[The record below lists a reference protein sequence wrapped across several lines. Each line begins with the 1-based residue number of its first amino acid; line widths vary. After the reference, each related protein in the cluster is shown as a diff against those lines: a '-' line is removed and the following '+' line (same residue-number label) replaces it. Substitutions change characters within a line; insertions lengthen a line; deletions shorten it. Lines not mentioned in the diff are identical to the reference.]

1 LDLPKMI
8 RVRVELESRALE
20 DPALGLR
27 GALEESAAWG
37 SPAPGAKVA
46 ITAGSRGIDRIPEII
61 GELVSSAKVAKLSPV
76 LVPAMGSHGGASPE
90 GQLSVL
96 RSLGITSQRC
106 GAPIEASMETVRLG
120 VTPSGVEVFMARA
133 AMEADMIV
141 AVNRVALHT
150 GYSGPVQSGLLKMLA
165 VGLGKVDGALSLH
178 AHGFG
183 AGNLI
188 AEMALVAIEK
198 APVSFGVALIEN
210 ANREL
215 SHVEVIEAPSIAA
228 REPKLLDMARSM
240 SAAIPVS
247 RADVLIVDEMG
258 KEISG
263 VGMDPHVTGRG
274 KDLPPGEAPRFVAA
288 RLVVLSL
295 SEGSGGNATGVGHA
309 DVTTMRLASSIDE
322 EVTMRNVRTSGALHR
337 ARLPIA
343 AVGDREAI
351 ETALRGAGSP
361 MPEEARVVR
370 IRNTARLDEMWVSG
384 AVARELEGVPGVSLF
399 EEAPFSFD
407 DQGKIMW

>member
-20 DPALGLR
+20 DPAIHLSR
-27 GALEESAAWG
+27 ALEESAAWG
-37 SPAPGAKVA
+37 SAAPRARVV

-61 GELVSSAKVAKLSPV
+61 GELVSSAKAANLSPV

-96 RSLGITSQRC
+96 RSLGITTESC

-120 VTPSGVEVFMARA
+120 VTASGVEVFMARA
-133 AMEADMIV
+133 AVEADMVV

-165 VGLGKVDGALSLH
+165 VGLGKEDGARSLH

-183 AGNLI
+183 AGSLI
-188 AEMALVAIEK
+188 AEMAQVAMEK
-198 APVSFGVALIEN
+198 APVSFGVALLED
-210 ANREL
+210 ANKKL
-215 SHVEVIEAPSIAA
+215 SHVEVIDTRSIAS
-228 REPKLLDMARSM
+228 REPELLDMARSM
-240 SAAIPVS
+240 SAGLPVS

-274 KDLPPGEAPRFVAA
+274 KDLPPGESPRFVAT

-295 SEGSGGNATGVGHA
+295 SESSGGNATGVGHA
-309 DVTTMRLASSIDE
+309 DVTTMRLASSVDE
-322 EVTMRNVRTSGALHR
+322 EATMRNVRTSGALHR

-343 AVGDREAI
+343 AAGDREAI
-351 ETALRGAGSP
+351 EMALRGAGSP

-370 IRNTARLDEMWVSG
+370 IKNTARLDEIWVSG
-384 AVARELEGVPGVSLF
+384 AVARELEGAAGIFLF

-407 DQGKIMW
+407 DEGNIVW

>member
-1 LDLPKMI
+1 MDLPKMI

-20 DPALGLR
+20 DPAIHLSR
-27 GALEESAAWG
+27 ALEESAAWG
-37 SPAPGAKVA
+37 SAAPRARVV

-61 GELVSSAKVAKLSPV
+61 GELVSSAKAANLSPV

-96 RSLGITSQRC
+96 RSLGITTESC

-120 VTPSGVEVFMARA
+120 VTASGVEVFMARA
-133 AMEADMIV
+133 AVEADMVV

-165 VGLGKVDGALSLH
+165 VGLGKEDGARSLH

-183 AGNLI
+183 AGSLI
-188 AEMALVAIEK
+188 AEMAQVAMEK
-198 APVSFGVALIEN
+198 APVSFGVALLED
-210 ANREL
+210 ANKKL
-215 SHVEVIEAPSIAA
+215 SHVEVIDTRSIAS
-228 REPKLLDMARSM
+228 REPELLDMARSM
-240 SAAIPVS
+240 SAGLPVS

-274 KDLPPGEAPRFVAA
+274 KDLPPGESPRFVAT

-295 SEGSGGNATGVGHA
+295 SESSGGNATGVGHA
-309 DVTTMRLASSIDE
+309 DVT
-322 EVTMRNVRTSGALHR
+322 TMRNVRTSGALHR

-343 AVGDREAI
+343 AAGDREAI
-351 ETALRGAGSP
+351 EMALRGAGSP

-370 IRNTARLDEMWVSG
+370 IKNTARLDEIWVSG
-384 AVARELEGVPGVSLF
+384 AVARELEGAAGIFLF

-407 DQGKIMW
+407 DEGNIVW